1 MKIFKKYELTILQLV
16 PLIIL
21 SSPITSNFSRSIPIY
36 VSVVL
41 FITALNVY
49 METLL
54 NKRHTREQKAVWFL
68 ATFPFNFC
76 IVLLYMIYLG

>member
-1 MKIFKKYELTILQLV
+1 MNILKKYELTILQLV

-21 SSPITSNFSRSIPIY
+21 SSLITANFSRSIPIY
-36 VSVVL
+36 ISVVL

-54 NKRHTREQKAVWFL
+54 NKRHTREQKAFGSL
-68 ATFPFNFC
+68 QHFRLIFA
-76 IVLLYMIYLG
+76 LYFYI